1 MSGLTTAQQ
10 LLSTAKTAFTHH
22 HHTDYTV
29 YHTPYGVPRTVR
41 DAIDNY
47 LSSTAAS
54 TPLVVLD
61 LDAFNANGKDMVK
74 RANGTPLRVASKS
87 LRMRKAITAALAM
100 DGFHGVMAYS
110 AREAIW
116 LVREGIADN
125 ILVAYPTADAAAIA
139 EIGQDEH
146 LARSITLTFDSVD
159 HLNFIDRCCPSHSR
173 QEIRLCLDIDAS
185 LVVGKGM
192 YIPGISM
199 GNTDSLW
206 DEEPITSR
214 RSLRLGALRSPI
226 HGVRDAQRLVR
237 ETWTRTNMRVVGL
250 LAYEAQI
257 AGEGDAGRSVRAAAV
272 RLMQTLSRGE
282 LASRRKVIVD
292 GVNFAL
298 HSAGLPQ
305 LEFIN
310 GGGTGSLES
319 TGHEEEITEIGAG
332 SGLIGS
338 GLFDHYRSFRPYP
351 AQWFVLPVVR
361 RPGRGVVTIAGG
373 GRIAS
378 GPAHAT
384 RLPRID
390 YPSGL
395 RFSSTEGAGEVQTPL
410 IGSAADSLHIGDLV
424 WLRHAK
430 AGEAAE
436 WASSVIV
443 VSGGTVVDEWPT
455 YRGEGKVF

>member
-1 MSGLTTAQQ
+1 MSGLTTARQ
-10 LLSTAKTAFTHH
+10 LLSTAKTALTQHD
-22 HHTDYTV
+22 HTDYTV

-41 DAIDNY
+41 DAVDNY
-47 LSSTAAS
+47 LTHTSTS

-61 LDAFNANGKDMVK
+61 LDAFTANGKDMAK

-87 LRMRKAITAALAM
+87 LRIRQAITAALAM
-100 DGFHGVMAYS
+100 EGFQGVMAYS

-116 LVREGIADN
+116 LVRQGVTDDV
-125 ILVAYPTADAAAIA
+125 LVAYPTSDAAAIA
-139 EIGQDEH
+139 EIGQDET
-146 LARSITLTFDSVD
+146 LARAITLTFDSTD
-159 HLNFIDRCCPSHSR
+159 HLDFIDYACPPDSR
-173 QEIRLCLDIDAS
+173 NEIRLCLDIDAS
-185 LVVGKGM
+185 LVIGKGM
-192 YIPGISM
+192 YIPGIAM

-214 RSLRLGALRSPI
+214 RSLRLGALRSPV

-237 ETWTRTNMRVVGL
+237 ETWTRENMRVVGL

-305 LEFIN
+305 LEFVN
-310 GGGTGSLES
+310 GGGTGSIES
-319 TGHEEEITEIGAG
+319 TAHEEEITEIGAG

-338 GLFDHYRSFRPYP
+338 GLFDHYRAFRPYP

-361 RPGRGVVTIAGG
+361 RPGRGVVTVAGG

-378 GPAHAT
+378 GPASPS
-384 RLPRID
+384 RLPRVD
-390 YPSGL
+390 YPAGL
-395 RFSSTEGAGEVQTPL
+395 SFTSTEGAGEVQTPL
-410 IGSAADSLHIGDLV
+410 IGSAADSLQVGDLV
-424 WLRHAK
+424 WMRHAK
-430 AGEAAE
+430 AGEAVE

-443 VSGGTVVDEWPT
+443 VQGGCVIDEWPT